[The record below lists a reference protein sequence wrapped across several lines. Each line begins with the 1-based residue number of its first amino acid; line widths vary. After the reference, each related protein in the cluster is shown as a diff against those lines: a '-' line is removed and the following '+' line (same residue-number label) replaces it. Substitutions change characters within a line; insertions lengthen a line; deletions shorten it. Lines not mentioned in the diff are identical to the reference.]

1 MAFTAITT
9 VDVPAQPG
17 TKTYNLEAS
26 GAILKGQAVVMTGD
40 NQVGVPGG
48 VTDMLIGIAAYS
60 VTTAGD
66 DIAIYGPGNLVN
78 ARISGT
84 DVAGTMVGAHEGG
97 FLYTSTYSGAVITKA
112 ASTKGGVGEVLILG
126 WSKVD
131 S

>member
-9 VDVPAQPG
+9 VDIPAQPG
-17 TKTYNLEAS
+17 TKIYNLVAS
-26 GAILKGQAVVMTGD
+26 GAILKGQAVVMTDD

-66 DIAIYGPGNLVN
+66 PIAIYGPCNLVN
-78 ARISGT
+78 VRISGT
-84 DVAGTMVGAHEGG
+84 DVAGTMVGAHAGG
-97 FLYTSTYSGAVITKA
+97 FLHTSTYSGAVITKA
-112 ASTKGGVGEVLILG
+112 ATTKGGVGEVLLLG

-131 S
+131 A